1 MSAREIIKVAGVA
14 VAAAILG
21 QLPAHAAIDLS
32 TGAGSVTYARET
44 LTTANVVDVDGV
56 TYYEVTAPASGDDV
70 DRLSLMAP
78 LGRDI
83 QETQVVQVQ
92 FLLSDMV
99 FAGTL
104 LGDGALTISGVA
116 PARIEHVEGGDEDD
130 DNVIFR
136 VTTGSTETIDRTAIM
151 TLKPSALAVLP
162 GKAGGAK
169 VRTRPPG
176 ETSGSWT
183 DGVEATGIVKVASA
197 LKESAIPTLAVVKF
211 DDDFR
216 TFSGGALAASVG
228 KITIAVNEGLRIA
241 AGSSSVTEVTSVLL
255 STGAGKVGF
264 SAADP
269 TDVDFIEDAFL
280 SAEEDCTST
289 GADKVDVFTTAFLT
303 TTTGPN
309 LVDANDKYLCIEA
322 NGTTSIPETGAYKAT
337 IDYVPIA
344 SAAFEPGDV
353 ELELGQVV
361 REGTTV
367 NLPFVNTN
375 PRFLFR
381 IVITNR
387 GERAAPYRFDFVA
400 PADDG
405 GARSIF
411 RRGPKGM
418 GTLPARSVTLLNAR
432 EVAVREGGTGRRTA
446 TGAILTVNAPSDN
459 IDVMT
464 MVVNLMDDLS
474 TDSVKWK

>member
-1 MSAREIIKVAGVA
+1 M
-14 VAAAILG
+14 
-21 QLPAHAAIDLS
+21 
-32 TGAGSVTYARET
+32 
-44 LTTANVVDVDGV
+44 
-56 TYYEVTAPASGDDV
+56 
-70 DRLSLMAP
+70 
-78 LGRDI
+78 
-83 QETQVVQVQ
+83 
-92 FLLSDMV
+92 
-99 FAGTL
+99 
-104 LGDGALTISGVA
+104 
-116 PARIEHVEGGDEDD
+116 
-130 DNVIFR
+130 
-136 VTTGSTETIDRTAIM
+136 
-151 TLKPSALAVLP
+151 
-162 GKAGGAK
+162 
-169 VRTRPPG
+169 RTRPPG

-211 DDDFR
+211 DDGFR

-228 KITIAVNEGLRIA
+228 KITVAVNEGLRIA
-241 AGSSSVTEVTSVLL
+241 AGSSSVTEVTSVLA
-255 STGAGKVGF
+255 TAAGKVGI
-264 SAADP
+264 SGGVPLSMATSTP
-269 TDVDFIEDAFL
+269 VSYIEDAFL

-289 GADKVDVFTTAFLT
+289 GADKVDVFTGSAFLT
-303 TTTGPN
+303 TTTGPG
-309 LVDANDKYLCIEA
+309 LVDANNKYLCIQA
-322 NGTTSIPETGAYKAT
+322 NGTTSIPETRAYKAT
-337 IDYVPIA
+337 IDYVPID

-375 PRFLFR
+375 PRFVFR

-387 GERAAPYRFDFVA
+387 GKRAAPYRFDFVA

-418 GTLPARSVTLLNAR
+418 GTLPANSVTLLNAR
-432 EVAVREGGTGRRTA
+432 EVAVREGGAGGGTGRRTA

-464 MVVNLMDDLS
+464 MVVNLNDLS
-474 TDSVKWK
+474 TDSERHWPPVE